1 MWKHRRHVALLR
13 LVTSSGAY
21 SPAFLAALNGG
32 GAWRREAR
40 TLVARAAQRKIALKE
55 ETLIFSDVRDLQAL
69 QTLLHCH

>member
-13 LVTSSGAY
+13 LVTSSGTY
-21 SPAFLAALNGG
+21 SPVFLAALNGG